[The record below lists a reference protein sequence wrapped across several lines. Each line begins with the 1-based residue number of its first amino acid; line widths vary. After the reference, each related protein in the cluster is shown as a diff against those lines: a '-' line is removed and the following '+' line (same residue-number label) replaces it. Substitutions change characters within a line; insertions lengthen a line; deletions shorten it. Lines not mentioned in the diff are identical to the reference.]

1 MILDQDEVLAYEAE
15 FEEAKKMVNKWR
27 WEEGTIYNPWPF
39 GYKLGK
45 YLSTINYTRW
55 LLSMLW
61 YGRKGLSVHGE
72 TMAWRSHGYP
82 ARVEITYGPWLR
94 DKMVSVK
101 GVRALQNSLIGDNKL
116 KITGVRNLLDHMQWD
131 NMIIGKM
138 PWDVTPPDSVNSRN
152 TRRNE
157 VRDWMLQKNWVKN
170 VDYPAR
176 RVRTFGMSTLSYMAN
191 PDFVRLKLGAITS
204 FERRKW
210 NNVKYDKYDE
220 AAKWNW

>member
-1 MILDQDEVLAYEAE
+1 
-15 FEEAKKMVNKWR
+15 
-27 WEEGTIYNPWPF
+27 
-39 GYKLGK
+39 
-45 YLSTINYTRW
+45 
-55 LLSMLW
+55 MLW

-82 ARVEITYGPWLR
+82 ARVESTYGPWLK

-116 KITGVRNLLDHMQWD
+116 RIAGVKNLLDHMQWD

-138 PWDVTPPDSVNSRN
+138 PWDVTPPDSVSSRN

-176 RVRTFGMSTLSYMAN
+176 RVKTFGMSTLSYMAN
-191 PDFVRLKLGAITS
+191 PDFVRLKLGVITL

-210 NNVKYDKYDE
+210 NNAKYDKYDE